1 MNKAK
6 CIDLLLELEQEMYQ
20 TEDMRKFQILELID
34 QIKLLLSFL
43 SE

>member
-1 MNKAK
+1 
-6 CIDLLLELEQEMYQ
+6 MYQ

-43 SE
+43 SEWIGTKLQKYY